1 MMMSFGMASPKAF
14 KRIVQLIDHAK
25 SEHVQLEASKEVLS
39 RAGFAVGRDS
49 ISINTETVTVNID
62 LG

>member
-14 KRIVQLIDHAK
+14 KRMIQLIDYAK
-25 SEHVQLEASKEVLS
+25 SEHVQLEASKEVLN
-39 RAGFAVGRDS
+39 RAGFVEPKRDMHITSRAVS
-49 ISINTETVTVNID
+49 IHID